1 MEPLVIGYRHAG
13 IIVKNMGKSLEFY
26 KDFLGLKIIQD
37 FEDDSEYINK
47 ITGLRNCKAHF
58 IKLKMLDGTVLELL
72 EYPTHR
78 TKPHDISIINVGIA
92 HIALRVSSTQK
103 SYEFLSKNG
112 VTVLSEPVLSSEGF
126 AKVFFCLD
134 PDGVR
139 VELVEMIENNN
150 K

>member
-13 IIVKNMGKSLEFY
+13 IIVKDMEKSLEFY

-47 ITGLRNCKAHF
+47 ITGLNNCKAHF

-78 TKPHDISIINVGIA
+78 TKPHEISIINVGIA

-112 VTVLSEPVLSSEGF
+112 VRVLSEPILSSEGF

-139 VELVEMIENNN
+139 VELVEMIENN

>member
-1 MEPLVIGYRHAG
+1 MKPLVIGYRHSG
-13 IIVKNMGKSLEFY
+13 IIVNNMEKSLEFY
-26 KDFLGLKIIQD
+26 KDFLGLEIIQD

-92 HIALRVSSTQK
+92 HIALRVGSAQE
-103 SYEFLSKNG
+103 SYEFLLKKG
-112 VTVLSEPVLSSEGF
+112 VKVLSEPVLSSEGF

-134 PDGVR
+134 PDGLR
-139 VELVEMIENNN
+139 VELVEMIY
-150 K
+150 